1 METKQEKGFNYEIQ
15 IRDHIINSLQ
25 KQAYL
30 WNDAPET
37 LLINSG
43 IIGSHNENR
52 LRRKENK
59 ENNEYKENQLQDT
72 GIDIIQVDDYIKNV
86 ISFVQCKNCYKKG
99 ITYHDLAGFCMWM
112 MNFSNINGYVY
123 YTNKLSKHITSFP
136 DKQGGIA
143 FS

>member
-1 METKQEKGFNYEIQ
+1 METKKEKGFNYEMQ
-15 IRDHIINSLQ
+15 VRDHIINSLQ

-59 ENNEYKENQLQDT
+59 ENPLQDT
-72 GIDIIQVDDYIKNV
+72 GIDIIKVDDDIKNV
-86 ISFVQCKNCYKKG
+86 ISFVQCKNGYKNG

-112 MNFSNINGYVY
+112 MNFSHINGYVY

-136 DKQGGIA
+136 DNKRIQYIKLA
-143 FS
+143 